1 MFGRIKAFAV
11 GVGVGVFVAP
21 LTGRESRR
29 LVLEKIS
36 EFLELGGQ
44 RINDL
49 ESQLEQRRAEYDPE
63 EEPDIEPETGPL
75 VDEKPA

>member
-1 MFGRIKAFAV
+1 MFGRVKAFAV

-49 ESQLEQRRAEYDPE
+49 ESQLEQRRAEYHPA
-63 EEPDIEPETGPL
+63 EEPDIEPETEPL

>member
-49 ESQLEQRRAEYDPE
+49 ESQLEQQRAEYHPA
-63 EEPDIEPETGPL
+63 EEPDIEPETEPL